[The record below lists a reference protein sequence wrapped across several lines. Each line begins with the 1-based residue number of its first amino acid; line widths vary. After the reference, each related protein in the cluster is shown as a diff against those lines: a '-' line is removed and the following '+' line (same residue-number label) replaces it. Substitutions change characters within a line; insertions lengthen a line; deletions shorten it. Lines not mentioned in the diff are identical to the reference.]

1 VAKVH
6 NEGMPAAATAE
17 TASELDAGLSPA
29 DAAQRLI
36 DTGPNEL
43 GQQRKRGLLDVIW
56 EVVREPMFILLI
68 AAASIYA
75 VLGDLREAGALMG
88 FVAIIMGVT
97 IVQERRTDRAL
108 DTLRDLSTP
117 HAQVRRGGE
126 RIRIPGREV
135 VPGDILLLNEG
146 DRVAADGLVLQAH
159 ELATDESM
167 LTGESEPVPKPGEGA
182 RVMAGTLVTSGQGV
196 VRVEATGARTEF
208 GRIGASLQTVAL
220 SHSPLKEDMAR
231 LTRRLVAVGGVL
243 CVMLFGLFWWLRGGW
258 LDALLASITLAMSL
272 LPQEFPVI
280 MIVFLAMAARRLAAQ
295 QVLVRRLDA
304 IETLGQISVL
314 AADKTGT
321 LTENRMRVQVMLAQS
336 QRLDVAAHGDAPLPE
351 AFHELLEFA
360 VLASEIDPHDPMEA
374 AFHRMAGRT
383 LQDTEHLH
391 PQWTLS
397 REYELSPE
405 LMAMSHLW
413 REAGHHEDT
422 VATKGAPE
430 AVAELCH
437 LSPEALAQ
445 VRADAAALADQG
457 LRVLGVAKA
466 CHPVA
471 EALPDAQHDF
481 DFTWVGLVALAD
493 PLRADVPEAVAR
505 CREAGIRVLMITG
518 DHPRTAQAIARQAGM
533 DANAVLTGDELAAM
547 DEATLRQRVGEV
559 SVYAR
564 MRPRQKLA
572 LVEALKA
579 RGEVVAMTG
588 DGVNDAPALKAAHVG
603 VAMGQRG
610 SDVARES
617 AALVLMSDDF
627 GDLVEAIAR
636 GRRTFNNLRRAL
648 VYTIAVHLPIV
659 ALAML
664 PVMLGLPL
672 VLTPLHIAFLE
683 LVIDPACSLA
693 FEAEDVEEADAGV
706 MQRPPRGRFD
716 PVMPGRAWGLSMAQG
731 GLVTALVV
739 GAYVWMLS
747 QPAYAHLAGS
757 AAFTLLVAANAG
769 LILPNRASGPHVW
782 GLVAGMPV
790 VSRWVMGVTVAC
802 LGLFTGWP
810 VIAGWLGLVALPP
823 EVWLACAG
831 AGLATLLPAWG
842 LARWLSPA
850 LSPALD
856 PAPHHP
862 G

>member
-1 VAKVH
+1 LTGWPLANVH
-6 NEGMPAAATAE
+6 NEGMPTAAPAE
-17 TASELDAGLSPA
+17 IAPDLSAGLSPA
-29 DAAQRLI
+29 DAAQRLK

-56 EVVREPMFILLI
+56 EVVREPMFGLLI

-75 VLGDLREAGALMG
+75 VLGDLREAGALSG
-88 FVAIIMGVT
+88 FVLIIMAVT
-97 IVQERRTDRAL
+97 ILQERRTDRAL

-117 HAQVRRGGE
+117 HAQVRRGGAS
-126 RIRIPGREV
+126 IRIPGRDV
-135 VPGDILLLNEG
+135 VPGDILLLTEG

-208 GRIGASLQTVAL
+208 GRIGASLQAVAL
-220 SHSPLKEDMAR
+220 SHSPLKDDMAR
-231 LTRRLVAVGGVL
+231 LTRRLVAVGAVL
-243 CVMLFGLFWWLRGGW
+243 CVLLFGLFWWLRGGW

-321 LTENRMRVQVMLAQS
+321 LTENRMRVQLMVAQG

-351 AFHELLEFA
+351 AFHELLEYA

-374 AFHRMAGRT
+374 AFHHMAGRT

-391 PQWTLS
+391 PQWSLS
-397 REYELSPE
+397 REYELSPD

-413 REAGHHEDT
+413 REAGRHEDT

-430 AVAELCH
+430 AVADLCH

-445 VRADAAALADQG
+445 VRTDAAALADQG

-466 CHPVA
+466 CHPVGQTW
-471 EALPDAQHDF
+471 PDAQHDF
-481 DFTWVGLVALAD
+481 DFSWVGLVALAD
-493 PLRADVPEAVAR
+493 PLRADVPQAVAR

-533 DANAVLTGDELAAM
+533 DASAVLTGDELAAM
-547 DEATLRQRVGEV
+547 DEATLRQRVAEV

-693 FEAEDVEEADAGV
+693 FEAEVADADV
-706 MQRPPRGRFD
+706 MRRPPRGRFD
-716 PVMPGRAWGLSMAQG
+716 AVMPGRAWGLSLAQG

-747 QPAYAHLAGS
+747 QPSYAHLAGS

-802 LGLFTGWP
+802 LA
-810 VIAGWLGLVALPP
+810 V
-823 EVWLACAG
+823 CA
-831 AGLATLLPAWG
+831 
-842 LARWLSPA
+842 
-850 LSPALD
+850 
-856 PAPHHP
+856 HP